1 VITRVD
7 SERDRP
13 TGRGRRRRF
22 LVVCALAAVYALA
35 WQMTPILDLSE
46 RHPAAGTT
54 DMSLYKDVVRDIRNG
69 GTYYEVLGSAL
80 RAHNYPVRSI
90 FNWRPPWLLQGL
102 ASVPDWCGRLLL
114 ALLAGVTI
122 VNATTILRREM
133 PGSLFVINAAVPAAA
148 AESVFF
154 AEIWAGLLI
163 ALSAVAYAKD
173 KRIQGVLWGV
183 AALFI
188 RELAAPYCIVATLIA
203 VREKRWREVAAWSAG
218 IAVYGLFFA
227 VHAWRVVQH
236 MHPDDPANVNS
247 WVYFGGLPFLFQIW
261 RTDGLFLLFPRP
273 VFAFVVV
280 GIIVSWWSRR
290 MPVHV
295 RSTVI
300 LYSICFLVVG
310 LPFNTYWGFML
321 APVMGI
327 WLSYAYDGF
336 HHLFAGPSS
345 RPEISNPR
353 ASALPL
359 DGESAVS

>member
-1 VITRVD
+1 
-7 SERDRP
+7 
-13 TGRGRRRRF
+13 
-22 LVVCALAAVYALA
+22 VVFALATVYVLA
-35 WQMTPILDLSE
+35 WQMTPSE
-46 RHPAAGTT
+46 DMSEKHPMIGIT
-54 DMSLYKDVVRDIRNG
+54 DMALFKNVVRDIRNG
-69 GTYYEVLGSAL
+69 GTYYEVMGSAL

-90 FNWRPPWLLQGL
+90 FNWRQPWLLQGL
-102 ASVPDWCGRLLL
+102 ASVPEWCGRLML
-114 ALLAGVTI
+114 ALLAGVMI
-122 VNATTILRREM
+122 VKATAILRREM

-148 AESVFF
+148 AQSVFF

-173 KRIQGVLWGV
+173 KRIEGVLWGV
-183 AALFI
+183 TALFV

-227 VHAWRVVQH
+227 MHAWRVFQH
-236 MHPDDPANVNS
+236 IHPDDPANVNS
-247 WVYFGGLPFLFQIW
+247 WLYFGGLPFLFQIW
-261 RTDGLFLLFPRP
+261 RTDGLFLLLPRP

-290 MPVHV
+290 MPLHV
-295 RSTVI
+295 RSAVV

-321 APVMGI
+321 APVTGI

-345 RPEISNPR
+345 TREITNPR